1 MFSLTSAERL
11 HRHLNVDVSNH
22 NHPLF
27 SKLFLYHLQFFI
39 LSSCEEFYSFQSEWE
54 SFYYRSGFCFITS
67 IFVIPSPHFLP
78 LITMASFFPSILM
91 LDTSTRRTVWCY
103 AQADF
108 DLACELLDH
117 TDWNSLCTEAH
128 AGCQPTLVSV
138 AVQVLQ
144 CYGAMYTSES
154 PPYSK
159 ASSLA

>member
-1 MFSLTSAERL
+1 MLMYQTTIILYFLNFFCITSSFLFYQVVKSFTHFNQSGNHSIIDLAFVSSPFL
-11 HRHLNVDVSNH
+11 LNFCNTIP
-22 NHPLF
+22 PL
-27 SKLFLYHLQFFI
+27 STSDHHGFI
-39 LSSCEEFYSFQSEWE
+39 LSFHSNVVS
-54 SFYYRSGFCFITS
+54 RR
-67 IFVIPSPHFLP
+67 PS
-78 LITMASFFPSILM
+78 
-91 LDTSTRRTVWCY
+91 TSTRRTVWCY